1 MDEHSAA
8 PTVVG
13 GPVVDEELVEFAV
26 AVARDAGRTASA
38 AFFGTTPG
46 RRRKADG
53 TELTDVDLAVEEQV
67 RAAIGRFAPDDAVLG
82 EEAGESGGGSGRRWV
97 VDPISGTGYLTRRM
111 PLFANLLAY
120 EDEHGPAIGVIHMP
134 VQRETVFAARGR
146 GCRLLTG
153 LDQPVAA
160 ARRTRVGDRS
170 QLDGALVLGANQH
183 AWSEDLLTALH
194 RRVNLVG
201 GIHHAVVHVVTGRVD
216 AAVLVGQ
223 GYDDLAPLPVI
234 LAEAGGRV
242 SDLDG
247 APVLGGNG
255 TVVAANPRLHGQL
268 RALADRRP
276 ATRGGK
282 ALR

>member
-1 MDEHSAA
+1 MD
-8 PTVVG
+8 
-13 GPVVDEELVEFAV
+13 DDLVAFAV
-26 AVARDAGRTASA
+26 AVARDAGRTATA
-38 AFFGTTPG
+38 AFFDGAPG

-53 TELTDVDLAVEEQV
+53 TEVTDADVAVEEQI
-67 RAAIGRFAPDDAVLG
+67 RAAIARFAPDDAVLG

-134 VQRETVFAARGR
+134 MQRETVFAARGR
-146 GCRLLTG
+146 GCRLLTD
-153 LDQPVAA
+153 LDEPVRA
-160 ARRTRVGDRS
+160 ARRTRVGDRDR
-170 QLDGALVLGANQH
+170 LDGALVLGANQH
-183 AWSEDLLTALH
+183 AWSEDVLAVLH

-223 GYDDLAPLPVI
+223 GYDDVAPLPVI

-247 APVLGGNG
+247 HPVLGGNG
-255 TVVAANPRLHGQL
+255 TVVAANPGLHGQL
-268 RALADRRP
+268 LALLDDVP
-276 ATRGGK
+276 HTRGGK